1 MVLNKMPQVAAMK
14 PFFNALGIEVEDNI
28 ASRSAIDCV
37 TEMKVIRETNIVQ
50 DAPFRTPCDQ
60 TKQIHGKLVD

>member
-14 PFFNALGIEVEDNI
+14 PFFDALGIEIEDN
-28 ASRSAIDCV
+28 AVVHSAIDCA
-37 TEMKVIRETNIVQ
+37 TEIQVMCKINIVR
-50 DAPFRTPCDQ
+50 DALFRTLCDR